1 MSSAW
6 CSAQFARMEQK
17 GSLRGED
24 DIDFLNTRIMIES
37 PLMEIHANLNLELN
51 FPAVEDKKSEYVN
64 DQETKVLD
72 QLFSLEQRNRCLQE
86 LLHNKDVTLDKL
98 LTSHE
103 YLKKELKRVETMR
116 LAQLEMLA
124 LRNIELE
131 RELSEKL
138 SNQPT

>member
-1 MSSAW
+1 
-6 CSAQFARMEQK
+6 MEQK
-17 GSLRGED
+17 GLIRGED

-72 QLFSLEQRNRCLQE
+72 QLFSLEQRNRSLQE

>member
-1 MSSAW
+1 ML
-6 CSAQFARMEQK
+6 AQFARMEQK
-17 GSLRGED
+17 GLIRGED

-51 FPAVEDKKSEYVN
+51 FAAVEDKKSEYVN

-72 QLFSLEQRNRCLQE
+72 QLFSLEQRNRSLQE

>member
-1 MSSAW
+1 ML
-6 CSAQFARMEQK
+6 AQFARMEQK
-17 GSLRGED
+17 GLIRGED

-72 QLFSLEQRNRCLQE
+72 QLFSLEQRNRSLQE